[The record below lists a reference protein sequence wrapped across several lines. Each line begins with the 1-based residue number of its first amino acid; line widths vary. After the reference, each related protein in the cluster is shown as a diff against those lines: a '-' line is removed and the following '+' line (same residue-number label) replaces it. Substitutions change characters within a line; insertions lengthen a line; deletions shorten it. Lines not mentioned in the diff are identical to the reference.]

1 MLLVLHAV
9 KSREVVIKTPAQG
22 SSQIAVTCDMR
33 RRELVD
39 VWGSLMTDE
48 VAQGANHKRDQ
59 GATRMY
65 SVTELARELGVTP
78 RALRFY
84 EDKGLLRP
92 QRVGGTRVYL
102 SRDRARLIL
111 ILRGKRLG
119 FSLREISEYL
129 DLYDA
134 DPMQR
139 TQIDRLLDFVRERV
153 HLLEQQREALEETL
167 AELRD
172 IEQLALDA
180 IAQKDGPLGGTL
192 FSIEMAE
199 AEDGLSDRKPR
210 AHKKT

>member
-1 MLLVLHAV
+1 MTEESS
-9 KSREVVIKTPAQG
+9 KAQ
-22 SSQIAVTCDMR
+22 I
-33 RRELVD
+33 
-39 VWGSLMTDE
+39 
-48 VAQGANHKRDQ
+48 HKQDQ

-84 EDKGLLRP
+84 EDKGLLSP

-102 SRDRARLIL
+102 YRDRARLIL

-139 TQIDRLLDFVRERV
+139 TQIDRLLEFVQERMAS
-153 HLLEQQREALEETL
+153 LEQQREALEETL
-167 AELRD
+167 SELRD
-172 IEQLALDA
+172 IEAMALEAIGKKELAEREMPAPDPSHQVVSADA
-180 IAQKDGPLGGTL
+180 EPQRVRD
-192 FSIEMAE
+192 AE
-199 AEDGLSDRKPR
+199 TARHLRLNTNPR
-210 AHKKT
+210 L